1 MGRLNVKPLPV
12 MRPGSVS
19 LPAAASPSTPQ
30 ASPIEPARSSFL
42 LLLLLLRKGRDNFPF
57 NCELKGLRGPLKDLY
72 PLPTGRGAG
81 CRGQGVP
88 AHGGRPQSRRAVRA
102 SARAGP
108 AAVADRAGFPFHD
121 WRCPMNEC
129 APELRMYG
137 YCIAWRRRNPSES
150 RNPADLPPWTI
161 EQCENYLNLP
171 AHYVALDEAIDR
183 AAFLRS
189 KGVDARVVALVA
201 EPTDSAAEFDQERV
215 KPDR

>member
-1 MGRLNVKPLPV
+1 
-12 MRPGSVS
+12 
-19 LPAAASPSTPQ
+19 
-30 ASPIEPARSSFL
+30 
-42 LLLLLLRKGRDNFPF
+42 
-57 NCELKGLRGPLKDLY
+57 
-72 PLPTGRGAG
+72 
-81 CRGQGVP
+81 
-88 AHGGRPQSRRAVRA
+88 
-102 SARAGP
+102 
-108 AAVADRAGFPFHD
+108 
-121 WRCPMNEC
+121 MNEC